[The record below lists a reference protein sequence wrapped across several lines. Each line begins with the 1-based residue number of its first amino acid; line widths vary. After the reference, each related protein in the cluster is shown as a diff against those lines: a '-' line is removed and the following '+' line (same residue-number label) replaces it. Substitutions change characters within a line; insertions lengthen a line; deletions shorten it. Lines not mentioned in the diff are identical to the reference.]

1 MPELPE
7 VQTIVNDLLEG
18 GVRGAVITR
27 AEVLWPRTVSGL
39 TPEQFCRGIAGK
51 VAAAVRRRGKF
62 IVFDLVPQGHL
73 LVHLRMSGRLIVASP
88 REARSPYDRLVLR
101 FGADREVRLHD
112 TRKFGRCYLVED
124 TNGILDR
131 LGPEPLD
138 PDFSVPLLAERLR
151 SRRRRLKPLLLDQSF
166 LAGLGNIY
174 VDEALWEAK
183 LHPCRVSATLTPKE
197 IRALH
202 KAIVKVLEKGIRN
215 SGTSLGRG
223 KANFRSLG
231 EKAGR
236 NQAHL
241 EVFRR
246 TSEPCGRCRCPIERI
261 VVGQRGTHICPQCQA
276 L

>member
-39 TPEQFCRGIAGK
+39 TSEQFCRGIAGK
-51 VAAAVRRRGKF
+51 VAEAVRRRGKF
-62 IVFDLVPQGHL
+62 IVFDLAPQGHL

-112 TRKFGRCYLVED
+112 TRKFGRCYLVEH

-138 PDFSVPLLAERLR
+138 PDFTVPLFAERLL
-151 SRRRRLKPLLLDQSF
+151 SCRRRLKPLLLDQSF

-174 VDEALWEAK
+174 VDEALWEAG
-183 LHPCRVSATLTPKE
+183 LHPCRVSVTLTRKE

-202 KAIVKVLEKGIRN
+202 GAIVRVLERGIRN
-215 SGTSLGRG
+215 GGTSLGRG

-231 EKAGR
+231 EMAGR

-241 EVFRR
+241 KVFRR
-246 TSEPCGRCRCPIERI
+246 TNEPCRRCRCPIERI
-261 VVGQRGTHICPQCQA
+261 VVGQRSTHICPSCQA